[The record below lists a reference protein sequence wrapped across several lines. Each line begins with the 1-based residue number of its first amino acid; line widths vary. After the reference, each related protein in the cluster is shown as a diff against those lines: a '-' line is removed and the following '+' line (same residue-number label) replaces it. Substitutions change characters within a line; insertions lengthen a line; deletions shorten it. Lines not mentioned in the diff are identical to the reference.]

1 MYSSRVWTV
10 RPLGIFLDSFV
21 EVFFGCCFAVALGLD
36 PPDPDAAAARRCAFL
51 RGLRRRRLRCAAAVR
66 RSGGSL
72 LFLPW
77 SCVPLFRVFFA
88 RSVPRDFSE
97 NAAQRVF
104 TGSLIMVHFELHH
117 FCRHFDAASHT
128 PGKSKPCG
136 LFQSPTRGLWQKYQ
150 AFHSRMRSMSITA
163 PQSSQK
169 KSPFHSLY
177 LTIMPPPRQ
186 GFRRGR
192 ARARRLSRRRCS
204 SRSAA

>member
-36 PPDPDAAAARRCAFL
+36 PRIRTRQRAPVRFSSRSSAPTPAMCGCRSTQRRISSF
-51 RGLRRRRLRCAAAVR
+51 
-66 RSGGSL
+66 SS
-72 LFLPW
+72 W
-77 SCVPLFRVFFA
+77 SCVPLFRVF
-88 RSVPRDFSE
+88 
-97 NAAQRVF
+97 
-104 TGSLIMVHFELHH
+104 L
-117 FCRHFDAASHT
+117 
-128 PGKSKPCG
+128 PGQFLVIFPKTQLSAFYG
-136 LFQSPTRGLWQKYQ
+136 LFDNGAFRTAPFLPTFRCRFAHSGQKQALWSFPI
-150 AFHSRMRSMSITA
+150 AHPRSLAEVSSISLAYAVNVITA

>member
-36 PPDPDAAAARRCAFL
+36 PPDPDAAARAGAL
-51 RGLRRRRLRCAAAVR
+51 
-66 RSGGSL
+66 
-72 LFLPW
+72 
-77 SCVPLFRVFFA
+77 FFA
-88 RSVPRDFSE
+88 VFGADACDVRLPFDAAEDLFFFFLVMCASFSGVFAGQFLVIFRKRSSAR
-97 NAAQRVF
+97 F

-150 AFHSRMRSMSITA
+150 AFHSRMRSMS
-163 PQSSQK
+163 
-169 KSPFHSLY
+169 
-177 LTIMPPPRQ
+177 
-186 GFRRGR
+186 
-192 ARARRLSRRRCS
+192 
-204 SRSAA
+204 